1 MTPDAINIRPGR
13 PDDAPEL
20 AAIEDAAAGLFA
32 GIGIALGAAASDPA
46 VLATAARQHR
56 LLVATDKDDRPL
68 GFALTTIVDG
78 HAHLAEL
85 DVAPAFG
92 RRGIGRRLVAAVAAG
107 AAIAGHDRLT
117 LTTFRDVPWN
127 GPFYRRLGFLTIAPD
142 DIGPGLA
149 AIRAAEALRLD
160 PLSPRIAMQ
169 RPLDQSRPSSSSTKA
184 GTTRLAGP

>member
-1 MTPDAINIRPGR
+1 MTPDAISIRPGR
-13 PDDAPEL
+13 PDDAPAL

-32 GIGIALGAAASDPA
+32 DIGIALGATTSDPA
-46 VLATAARQHR
+46 VLAIAARQHR

-92 RRGIGRRLVAAVAAG
+92 RRGIGRGLIAAVAAR
-107 AAIAGHDRLT
+107 AAAAGHDRLT

-127 GPFYRRLGFLTIAPD
+127 GPFYRRLGFRVIAPD

-160 PLSPRIAMQ
+160 PLSPRVAMQ